1 MMVLRDLGFTSCQ
14 VYSGIIF
21 DLGLLILCH
30 VVFMAACFF
39 SENPIFIV
47 GPNSIVTGS
56 HTGHM
61 TVDLGELI

>member
-21 DLGLLILCH
+21 DLGLLILCG
-30 VVFMAACFF
+30 FYGCMFL
-39 SENPIFIV
+39 SENPNFIV

-61 TVDLGELI
+61 TVDLGELIL